1 MSQKRMPLTDGMR
14 GSGQALMALK
24 VKVPDPRAR
33 LLDLR
38 ERSRGGSCVRS
49 TIMTCFVVLFAT
61 SCGDLA
67 MAQTKDDI
75 ATRNKA
81 VVQASFDAWRAGTG
95 SPYDLLAD
103 DASWTI
109 VGHSVASKTYPSK
122 EAFMS
127 EVIRPFNARMS
138 GGLKPTIRQIYA
150 EGDTVIIFFDASGT
164 ARDGKPYRNTY
175 AWFLDLRDGK
185 VVNAFAFFD
194 SVVFNEF
201 WQRVKP

>member
-1 MSQKRMPLTDGMR
+1 MSQERMPLTDRMR

-24 VKVPDPRAR
+24 VKVPDPLACLAGR
-33 LLDLR
+33 R
-38 ERSRGGSCVRS
+38 ESSRGGSCVRS
-49 TIMTCFVVLFAT
+49 TIMTCVVVLCAT
-61 SCGDLA
+61 LFGEIA

-75 ATRNKA
+75 EIRNKA
-81 VVQASFDAWRAGTG
+81 VVQAGFDAWRAGTG

-138 GGLKPTIRQIYA
+138 VGLKPTIRHLYA

-164 ARDGKPYRNTY
+164 ARDGQPYSNTY
-175 AWFLDLRDGK
+175 AWFLDMRDGK
-185 VVNAFAFFD
+185 VANAFAFFD